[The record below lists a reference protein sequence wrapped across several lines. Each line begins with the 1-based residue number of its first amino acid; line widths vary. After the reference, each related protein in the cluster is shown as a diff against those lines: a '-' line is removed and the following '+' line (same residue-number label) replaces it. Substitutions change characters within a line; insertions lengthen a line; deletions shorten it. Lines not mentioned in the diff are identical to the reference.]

1 MTKSE
6 RLLRLLTVLRARRTV
21 ITARSLAELLEVSER
36 TVYRDVQSL
45 VLAGVPVEGEAGV
58 GYRLQRA
65 ATLPPLMFT
74 QDEMEALLLGVRMV
88 QGWADDGLSQAAGS
102 ALDKIRSVLPDL
114 TVHTQNMQPAR
125 LLVPALHRPE
135 RTRHAAVLRQAIKE
149 QTVVQLDYED
159 QEGQQSQRSV
169 CGLGLVYWGAAWT
182 LVAWCQLRDAHRLFR
197 LDRIR
202 SLKVLQETFSLAPH
216 QTLQAYIQ
224 QFNPDF
230 DGKAF

>member
-21 ITARSLAELLEVSER
+21 ITARTLAELLEVSER

-45 VLAGVPVEGEAGV
+45 VLSGVPVEGEAGV
-58 GYRLQRA
+58 GYRLHGG
-65 ATLPPLMFT
+65 ATLPPLMFA
-74 QDEMEALLLGVRMV
+74 QEEMEALLLGVRMV
-88 QGWADDGLSQAAGS
+88 QGWAGDGLSRAAAS

-114 TVHTQNMQPAR
+114 DVHTQNMQPAR

-135 RTRHAAVLRQAIKE
+135 RTRHAAALRQAIKE
-149 QTVVQLDYED
+149 QKVVQLDYED
-159 QEGQQSQRSV
+159 QEGQQSQRKV
-169 CGLGLVYWGAAWT
+169 CGVGLLYWGSAWT
-182 LVAWCQLRDAHRLFR
+182 LVGWCLLRDAHRLFR

-202 SLKVLQETFSLAPH
+202 SLEVLPEQFQIAPH
-216 QTLQAYIQ
+216 QSLQAYIQ
-224 QFNPDF
+224 QYNPDF